1 MNSLELR
8 AQRLWTKKS
17 LSAFGPGVTEMK
29 PHYVAKPCTGG
40 FRLYTRGGLFGALT
54 FSRYLWSTP

>member
-1 MNSLELR
+1 
-8 AQRLWTKKS
+8 
-17 LSAFGPGVTEMK
+17 MK

-40 FRLYTRGGLFGALT
+40 LRLYTRGGLFGALT